1 MDIKCVIERVESKN
15 INNCILAYFNG
26 AKKTCLKY
34 LIVIYDVNNE

>member
-26 AKKTCLKY
+26 AKKICSKY
-34 LIVIYDVNNE
+34 PIVIHGVNNK